1 MPTRRCFLLTAALLA
16 AELLA
21 AASPALAQDAQ
32 EESVWRL
39 LQGGGHVVLIRH
51 AQTVSGVGDPAH
63 FKLGDCSTQRNLSE
77 QGKADAARIGLA
89 FRTRDIPVDAVYSSR
104 WCRCLDTAHLAFG
117 QAIPAPWIDSTFTGD
132 EATRAERTRVTLN
145 ALAGR
150 SGKGNVVLVT
160 HAVNI
165 QSLSGVYPAS
175 GEMVVAALETPD
187 SFRVVG
193 RIAVPKY

>member
-1 MPTRRCFLLTAALLA
+1 MSSRRCFLLSAALLA
-16 AELLA
+16 AGGPA
-21 AASPALAQDAQ
+21 AGKDAQ

-51 AQTVSGVGDPAH
+51 AQTVPGVGDPAH

-104 WCRCLDTAHLAFG
+104 WCRCLDTAQLAFG
-117 QAIPAPWIDSTFTGD
+117 QAIPAPWIDSTFTSD
-132 EATRAERTRVTLN
+132 EATRAERTRATFH

-175 GEMVVAALETPD
+175 GEMVVAMLDAGD
-187 SFRVVG
+187 RFKVVG
-193 RIAVPKY
+193 RIAVPAN